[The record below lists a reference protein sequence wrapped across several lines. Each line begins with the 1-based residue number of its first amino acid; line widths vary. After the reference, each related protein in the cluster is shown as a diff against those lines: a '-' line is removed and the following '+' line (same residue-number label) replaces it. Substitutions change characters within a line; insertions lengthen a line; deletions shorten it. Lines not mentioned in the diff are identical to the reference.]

1 MRREE
6 TSSLT
11 PLNAAIQMWPLA
23 VSQQPI
29 KTTPDQPR
37 PSLLEQKQKESLL
50 GDVLVDQARA
60 HLLVPLQR
68 IRSSFSKDVPKTQE
82 QQQNSKTISFI
93 LK

>member
-11 PLNAAIQMWPLA
+11 PLSAAIQMWPLA

-50 GDVLVDQARA
+50 GDVLVDQAQA
-60 HLLVPLQR
+60 HLLVPVAANPAL
-68 IRSSFSKDVPKTQE
+68 SS
-82 QQQNSKTISFI
+82 I
-93 LK
+93 LTAMLLHQLRGSCRL

>member
-23 VSQQPI
+23 VCQQPI

-37 PSLLEQKQKESLL
+37 PSLLEQKEKESLV
-50 GDVLVDQARA
+50 GDILADQART
-60 HLLVPLQR
+60 HL
-68 IRSSFSKDVPKTQE
+68 K
-82 QQQNSKTISFI
+82 
-93 LK
+93 